1 MSADNLKALFFV
13 ECEELLEALGEGL
26 QSMESGDADSETL
39 HSIFRAVHSIKGTA
53 GAFGFNTLV
62 TFTHHFETV
71 LDLIRS
77 DQMGVDAEAMR
88 LLFRASDI
96 LSDLVELAREGDG
109 GRPDAMDS
117 VLESLIEISRNHGE
131 EGAAAPAPPALEEV
145 EAEPLAFEPLAF
157 DPTSL
162 EALAVDG
169 ALRYHLRFDPGPDF
183 FRNGH
188 DFDRL
193 VLELEKMGTVTCA
206 ADPAAMPALDGFD
219 PELCHLAWDIEIETE
234 ATEAEILDAFMFLE
248 EFCKVTELTGDAG
261 GGLPGL
267 PPLPDPGPV
276 AEEAAKPDPV
286 PVAAAPADPAPGPA
300 PDPAPAAKPAR
311 AAEEKAAPPAATG
324 TVAPKQPMLRVDP
337 ERVDRLINTVGELI
351 INQAVISQ
359 RIVEAGF
366 DTNSDLMGDL
376 DDFQHLAREIQE
388 GVMAIRAQPVK
399 PLFQRMQRIVRE
411 TVDQLG
417 KDVQLVTEGE
427 NTEVDKTLVERLAD
441 PLTHM
446 IRNAVDH
453 GIEKPEIRSRAGKPE
468 RGTIRLT
475 AAHRSGHVQIEIAD
489 DGAGVNRPRVFEKA
503 VENGLIPADAKLT
516 DSEIDNLLFMPGFS
530 TAAEVTNLSGRGVGM
545 DVVKTSISALGGRV
559 AISSRPGKGTIF
571 TISMPLTL
579 AVMDGMVVHICGET
593 MVVPLASIVETI
605 RPKAKDVKSIG
616 RDGRLLFIRG
626 TYVPIVS
633 LSAMLGLSRSGEE
646 AEGGVFV
653 LVRSEQDDLVALAVD
668 DISDQRQVVIKSL
681 EGNYGAIPGISAATI
696 LGDGRVALIID
707 TEAILSQV
715 RRVGPD
721 AGQQKETFYE
731 QASAL
736 G

>member
-1 MSADNLKALFFV
+1 MSADNLKAMFFV

-26 QSMESGDADSETL
+26 TAMENDEADGETL
-39 HSIFRAVHSIKGTA
+39 NAIFRAVHSIKGTA
-53 GAFGFNTLV
+53 GAFGFDTLV
-62 TFTHHFETV
+62 TFTHHYETV

-77 DQMGVDAEAMR
+77 DQLGVDDELMR
-88 LLFRASDI
+88 VLLRSSDI
-96 LSDLVELAREGDG
+96 LADLVELARSGDSG
-109 GRPDAMDS
+109 KPEAMDG
-117 VLESLIEISRNHGE
+117 VLTTLIELSGAHSDEADVSATPE
-131 EGAAAPAPPALEEV
+131 EAPV
-145 EAEPLAFEPLAF
+145 FEPLAFEPLEL
-157 DPTSL
+157 S
-162 EALAVDG
+162 DG
-169 ALRYHLRFDPGPDF
+169 PEEGATRYQVRFDPGLDF

-188 DFDRL
+188 DFKRIIS
-193 VLELEKMGTVTCA
+193 ELAKVGTVVVSVLT
-206 ADPAAMPALDGFD
+206 DGIPEIENFD
-219 PELCHLAWDIEIETE
+219 PESCYLIWLIDIETDVTETE
-234 ATEAEILDAFMFLE
+234 VLDAFMFLE
-248 EFCKVTELTGDAG
+248 EFCKITESPKEDAERAV
-261 GGLPGL
+261 PEESTNNDATQ
-267 PPLPDPGPV
+267 LPDASVSEPITETV
-276 AEEAAKPDPV
+276 AEPQKGEV
-286 PVAAAPADPAPGPA
+286 APAEGASPEPTSNAGTASDGLVDTNSKSAG
-300 PDPAPAAKPAR
+300 AAVTAS
-311 AAEEKAAPPAATG
+311 
-324 TVAPKQPMLRVDP
+324 PKQPMLRVDP

-411 TVDQLG
+411 TVDALG

-453 GIEKPEIRSRAGKPE
+453 GIERKEVREKAGKNAK
-468 RGTIRLT
+468 GTIKLS
-475 AAHRSGHVQIEIAD
+475 AAHRSGHVQIEISD
-489 DGAGVNRPRVFEKA
+489 DGAGVNRERVFEKA
-503 VENGLIPADAKLT
+503 VENGLITPDAKLT

-545 DVVKTSISALGGRV
+545 DVVKTAISALGGRV
-559 AISSRPGKGTIF
+559 AIVSNPGEGTTF

-605 RPKAKDVKSIG
+605 RPNEADIKPIG
-616 RDGRLLFIRG
+616 QDGKLLFIRG
-626 TYVPIVS
+626 MYVPIVG
-633 LSAMLGLSRSGEE
+633 LSEMLGLTRTDENPD
-646 AEGGVFV
+646 GGVYV
-653 LVRSEQDDLVALAVD
+653 LVRSESDDLVALSVD

-681 EGNYGAIPGISAATI
+681 EGNYGVIPGISAATI

-707 TEAILSQV
+707 TEAILLQV
-715 RRVGPD
+715 RQTSVD
-721 AGQQKETFYE
+721 A
-731 QASAL
+731 A
-736 G
+736 

>member
-1 MSADNLKALFFV
+1 MSADNLKAMFFV

-26 QSMESGDADSETL
+26 LAMENDEADSETL
-39 HSIFRAVHSIKGTA
+39 NAIFRAVHSIKGTA
-53 GAFGFNTLV
+53 GAFGFDTLV
-62 TFTHHFETV
+62 TFTHHYETV

-77 DQMGVDAEAMR
+77 NQLEVDDDLMR
-88 LLFRASDI
+88 LLLRSSDI
-96 LSDLVELAREGDG
+96 LADLVELARSDDP
-109 GRPDAMDS
+109 GRPEAMDG
-117 VLESLIEISRNHGE
+117 VLNALIELSGAHSDGDDA
-131 EGAAAPAPPALEEV
+131 GAAEGPGEAPAF
-145 EAEPLAFEPLAF
+145 EPLAFEPLELS
-157 DPTSL
+157 DESD
-162 EALAVDG
+162 EG
-169 ALRYHLRFDPGPDF
+169 ALCYKIRFDPGQDF

-188 DFDRL
+188 DFNRL
-193 VLELEKMGTVTCA
+193 LIELEKIGTIRVEA
-206 ADPAAMPALDGFD
+206 EIDAIPEIENFD
-219 PELCHLAWDIEIETE
+219 PGSCYLVWMIEIETE
-234 ATEAEILDAFMFLE
+234 ATEAEVLDAFMFLE
-248 EFCKVTELTGDAG
+248 EFCKITEMPKDPLLQGLPDLAGEAAPELDFPAPETVQQEQTVAADVPAAAPPVSENPPESAPTAVPAARSTDAG
-261 GGLPGL
+261 GGKSASG
-267 PPLPDPGPV
+267 GG
-276 AEEAAKPDPV
+276 AS
-286 PVAAAPADPAPGPA
+286 
-300 PDPAPAAKPAR
+300 
-311 AAEEKAAPPAATG
+311 
-324 TVAPKQPMLRVDP
+324 APKQPMLRVDP

-366 DTNSDLMGDL
+366 DANSDLMSDL

-411 TVDQLG
+411 TVDALG

-453 GIEKPEIRSRAGKPE
+453 GIEKREIRTENGKSE
-468 RGTIRLT
+468 KGTIRLS

-489 DGAGVNRPRVFEKA
+489 DGAGVNRTRVFEKA
-503 VENGLIPADAKLT
+503 VENGLVAADAKLT

-545 DVVKTSISALGGRV
+545 DVVKTAISALGGRV
-559 AISSRPGKGTIF
+559 AIASSPGKGTTF

-605 RPKAKDVKSIG
+605 RPDAKDIKSIG
-616 RDGRLLFIRG
+616 RDGKLLFIRG
-626 TYVPIVS
+626 MYVPIIG
-633 LSAMLGLSRSGEE
+633 LSDMLGLARST
-646 AEGGVFV
+646 AHPDGGVYV
-653 LVRSEQDDLVALAVD
+653 LVRSESDDLVALSVD

-707 TEAILSQV
+707 TEAILAQV
-715 RRVGPD
+715 RRTGAD
-721 AGQQKETFYE
+721 A
-731 QASAL
+731 AA
-736 G
+736 

>member
-1 MSADNLKALFFV
+1 MSADNLKAMFFV

-26 QSMESGDADSETL
+26 VAMENDEADNETL
-39 HSIFRAVHSIKGTA
+39 HAIFRAVHSIKGTA
-53 GAFGFNTLV
+53 GAFGFDTLV
-62 TFTHHFETV
+62 TFTHHYETV

-77 DQMGVDAEAMR
+77 NQLEVDGELMR
-88 LLFRASDI
+88 VLLRSSDI
-96 LSDLVELAREGDG
+96 LADLVELARQDDS
-109 GRPDAMDS
+109 GRPEAMES
-117 VLESLIEISRNHGE
+117 VLQTLIELSGAQTDEGE
-131 EGAAAPAPPALEEV
+131 AAGGAAAAPAEDMTF
-145 EAEPLAFEPLAF
+145 EPLAFEPLGL
-157 DPTSL
+157 DDGPS
-162 EALAVDG
+162 EDEG
-169 ALRYHLRFDPGPDF
+169 ALCYRIRFDPGQDF
-183 FRNGH
+183 FRHGH

-193 VLELEKMGTVTCA
+193 LVELEKKGNITVQAETDA
-206 ADPAAMPALDGFD
+206 IPDIENFD
-219 PELCHLAWDIEIETE
+219 PGSCYLVWLIDIETE
-234 ATEAEILDAFMFLE
+234 VTEAEVLDAFMFLE
-248 EFCKVTELTGDAG
+248 EFCKITEVPKVPLSQ
-261 GGLPGL
+261 GLPDLAGETALSDPETQAPAL
-267 PPLPDPGPV
+267 PELSGEPAAPEPLP
-276 AEEAAKPDPV
+276 E
-286 PVAAAPADPAPGPA
+286 
-300 PDPAPAAKPAR
+300 
-311 AAEEKAAPPAATG
+311 AAPPAPPAPEPAAASASKPAKSG
-324 TVAPKQPMLRVDP
+324 DAGAKSGSGAAPKQPMLRVDP

-366 DTNSDLMGDL
+366 DTNSDLMSDL

-411 TVDQLG
+411 TVDALG

-453 GIEKPEIRSRAGKPE
+453 GIEKREVRAQTGKSE
-468 RGTIRLT
+468 KGTIRLA
-475 AAHRSGHVQIEIAD
+475 AAHRSGHVQIEISD
-489 DGAGVNRPRVFEKA
+489 DGAGVNRTRVFEKA
-503 VENGLIPADAKLT
+503 VENGLVAADAKLT

-545 DVVKTSISALGGRV
+545 DVVKTAISALGGRV
-559 AISSRPGKGTIF
+559 AISSSPGVGTTF

-605 RPKAKDVKSIG
+605 RPNEKDIKAIG
-616 RDGRLLFIRG
+616 RDGKLLFIRG
-626 TYVPIVS
+626 MYVPIIG
-633 LSAMLGLSRSGEE
+633 LSDMLGLARTEE
-646 AEGGVFV
+646 HPDGGVYV
-653 LVRSEQDDLVALAVD
+653 LVRSESDDLVALSVD

-707 TEAILSQV
+707 TEAILAQV
-715 RRVGPD
+715 RRTGAD
-721 AGQQKETFYE
+721 A
-731 QASAL
+731 A
-736 G
+736 

>member
-1 MSADNLKALFFV
+1 MSADNLKAMFFV

-26 QSMESGDADSETL
+26 VAMENDEADNETL
-39 HSIFRAVHSIKGTA
+39 HAIFRAVHSIKGTA
-53 GAFGFNTLV
+53 GAFGFDTLV
-62 TFTHHFETV
+62 TFTHHYETV

-77 DQMGVDAEAMR
+77 NQLEVDGELMR
-88 LLFRASDI
+88 VLLRSSDI
-96 LSDLVELAREGDG
+96 LADLVELARTDDP
-109 GRPDAMDS
+109 GRPEAMDV
-117 VLESLIEISRNHGE
+117 VLNTLIELSGAHGDE
-131 EGAAAPAPPALEEV
+131 ASGGAEAAAGPTEDV
-145 EAEPLAFEPLAF
+145 SFEPLAFEPLG
-157 DPTSL
+157 
-162 EALAVDG
+162 LADSAEEG
-169 ALRYHLRFDPGPDF
+169 ALCYSIRFDPGQDF

-188 DFDRL
+188 DFKRL
-193 VLELEKMGTVTCA
+193 LQELEKLGKISVEAETNGL
-206 ADPAAMPALDGFD
+206 PEIENFD
-219 PELCHLAWDIEIETE
+219 PGSCYLVWIIEIETE
-234 ATEAEILDAFMFLE
+234 ATEAEVLDAFMFLE
-248 EFCKVTELTGDAG
+248 EFCKITEVPKDPLS
-261 GGLPGL
+261 PGL
-267 PPLPDPGPV
+267 PDLAGETAQSDIDPTAPEPV
-276 AEEAAKPDPV
+276 D
-286 PVAAAPADPAPGPA
+286 VAAIV
-300 PDPAPAAKPAR
+300 
-311 AAEEKAAPPAATG
+311 AAEPEAQPPSETSIAEKTKPEAKAAEPPSKPPAEVASKSSG
-324 TVAPKQPMLRVDP
+324 GGAAPKQPMLRVDP

-366 DTNSDLMGDL
+366 DTNSDLMSDL

-411 TVDQLG
+411 TVDALG

-453 GIEKPEIRSRAGKPE
+453 GIEKREVRAQSGKSE
-468 RGTIRLT
+468 KGTIRLS
-475 AAHRSGHVQIEIAD
+475 AAHRSGHVQIEISD
-489 DGAGVNRPRVFEKA
+489 DGAGVNRTRVFEKA
-503 VENGLIPADAKLT
+503 VENGLVAADAKLT

-545 DVVKTSISALGGRV
+545 DVVKTAISALGGRV
-559 AISSRPGKGTIF
+559 AISSSPGVGTTF

-605 RPKAKDVKSIG
+605 RPNEKDIKSIG

-626 TYVPIVS
+626 MYVPIIG
-633 LSAMLGLSRSGEE
+633 LSDMLGLARSDEHPD
-646 AEGGVFV
+646 GGVYV
-653 LVRSEQDDLVALAVD
+653 LVRSEADDLVALSVD

-707 TEAILSQV
+707 TEAILAQV
-715 RRVGPD
+715 RRTGTE
-721 AGQQKETFYE
+721 A
-731 QASAL
+731 A
-736 G
+736 

>member
-1 MSADNLKALFFV
+1 MSADNLKAMFFV
-13 ECEELLEALGEGL
+13 ECEELLESLGEGL
-26 QSMESGDADSETL
+26 QTMEDGEADSETL
-39 HSIFRAVHSIKGTA
+39 HAIFRAVHSIKGTA
-53 GAFGFNTLV
+53 GAFGFDTLV
-62 TFTHHFETV
+62 TFTHHYETV

-77 DQMGVDAEAMR
+77 DQLEADGDILR
-88 LLFRASDI
+88 LLLRSSDI
-96 LSDLVELAREGDG
+96 LADLVELARSEDS
-109 GRPDAMDS
+109 GRPEAMDS
-117 VLESLIEISRNHGE
+117 VLESLIEISKHHGDDPGE
-131 EGAAAPAPPALEEV
+131 DEAQSADVDLTFEPVAFSPLSLDDGPPA
-145 EAEPLAFEPLAF
+145 
-157 DPTSL
+157 
-162 EALAVDG
+162 G
-169 ALRYHLRFDPGPDF
+169 ALRYRIRFEPGTSF

-188 DFDRL
+188 DL
-193 VLELEKMGTVTCA
+193 GQILAELEKAGPVTVT
-206 ADPAAMPALDGFD
+206 ADSATLPLLSDFD
-219 PELCHLAWDIEIETE
+219 PGECHLAWDIEIETE
-234 ATEAEILDAFMFLE
+234 ATEAELLDAFMFLE
-248 EFCKVTELTGDAG
+248 EFCKVSELGPVAGGLPDLG
-261 GGLPGL
+261 GGLPDL
-267 PPLPDPGPV
+267 DPLP
-276 AEEAAKPDPV
+276 E
-286 PVAAAPADPAPGPA
+286 AAPAAELPAEPAAPEPEAPSPPRKTDPGRAAPEPAAAEPQKRADPAG
-300 PDPAPAAKPAR
+300 
-311 AAEEKAAPPAATG
+311 ATG
-324 TVAPKQPMLRVDP
+324 GATPKQPMLRVDP

-366 DTNSDLMGDL
+366 DSNSDLMGDL

-411 TVDQLG
+411 TVDALG
-417 KDVQLVTEGE
+417 KDVTLVTEGE

-453 GIEKPEIRSRAGKPE
+453 GIERREIRAQAGKPE
-468 RGTIRLT
+468 KGTIRLA
-475 AAHRSGHVQIEIAD
+475 AAHRSGHVQIEISD

-503 VENGLIPADAKLT
+503 VEKGLIPADAKLS
-516 DSEIDNLLFMPGFS
+516 DGEIDNLLFMPGFS

-545 DVVKTSISALGGRV
+545 DVVKTAISALGGRV
-559 AISSRPGKGTIF
+559 AISSMPGKGTTF

-605 RPKAKDVKSIG
+605 RPRPDDIKPIG

-626 TYVPIVS
+626 TYVPIAS
-633 LSAMLGLSRSGEE
+633 LSRMLGLLRQGGDSD
-646 AEGGVFV
+646 GGVFV
-653 LVRSEQDDLVALAVD
+653 LVRSESDDLVALAVD

-715 RRVGPD
+715 RR
-721 AGQQKETFYE
+721 AGAEAAQHKEMFHE